1 VGQPNSASL
10 RLLAEQ
16 VARRAGEA
24 IRKAKDDSLQ
34 VDSAEQHDIKLELD
48 RRIQE
53 QIRREIIAFYPEH
66 GFLGEEGG
74 EAANPGQ
81 HEWVVDPIDGTV
93 NLFYGIPHYAVSVA
107 CRLDGRS
114 LAGAIYDP
122 NRDEMF
128 STHAGGGS
136 SCNGKKLQVAKRLKL
151 EEAVIALGFSKGKAT
166 IDKCL
171 ELYQFY
177 GGRVRKMRAMG
188 SAALDLAYV
197 AAGRLDAYIE
207 QGVSIWD
214 VAAGA
219 LLVEEAGGQVR
230 ITAGDPKGKLHLVAS
245 NGRIPLERV

>member
-1 VGQPNSASL
+1 
-10 RLLAEQ
+10 
-16 VARRAGEA
+16 
-24 IRKAKDDSLQ
+24 
-34 VDSAEQHDIKLELD
+34 
-48 RRIQE
+48 
-53 QIRREIIAFYPEH
+53 
-66 GFLGEEGG
+66 
-74 EAANPGQ
+74 
-81 HEWVVDPIDGTV
+81 VDPIDGTV

-128 STHAGGGS
+128 STHGGGGS
-136 SCNGKKLQVAKRLKL
+136 TCNGKKIQVTKRLKL

>member
-1 VGQPNSASL
+1 VAQPNSAAL

-16 VARRAGEA
+16 VARSAGEA

-53 QIRREIIAFYPEH
+53 QIRREIIAAYPEH

-74 EAANPGQ
+74 AAADSGQ

-128 STHAGGGS
+128 STHGGGGS
-136 SCNGKKLQVAKRLKL
+136 TCNGKKIQVTKRLKL

-177 GGRVRKMRAMG
+177 GGKVRKMRAMG

>member
-1 VGQPNSASL
+1 MGVPNSASL
-10 RLLAEQ
+10 RVLAEQ
-16 VARRAGEA
+16 VARNAGEA
-24 IRKAKDDSLQ
+24 IRKAKDESLQ

-53 QIRREIIAFYPEH
+53 QIRREIIAAFPEH

-74 EAANPGQ
+74 AAANPGQ

-107 CRLDGRS
+107 CRFDGRS

-136 SCNGKKLQVAKRLKL
+136 TCNGKKIQVAKRLL
-151 EEAVIALGFSKGKAT
+151 VEEAVVALGFSKGKAT

-214 VAAGA
+214 VAAGS

>member
-1 VGQPNSASL
+1 MGQPNLASL
-10 RLLAEQ
+10 RVLAEQ
-16 VARRAGEA
+16 VARNAGQT
-24 IRKAKDDSLQ
+24 IRKAKDESLQ

-53 QIRREIIAFYPEH
+53 QIRREIIAAYPEH

-74 EAANPGQ
+74 AAANPGQ

-114 LAGAIYDP
+114 LAGSIYDP

-136 SCNGKKLQVAKRLKL
+136 TCNGKKIQVAKRIKI

-171 ELYQFY
+171 ELYHFY

-230 ITAGDPKGKLHLVAS
+230 ISAGEPSDKLHLVAS

>member
-1 VGQPNSASL
+1 MGLPNSASL
-10 RLLAEQ
+10 RVFAEQ
-16 VARRAGEA
+16 VARNAGEA

-53 QIRREIIAFYPEH
+53 QIRREIIAAYPEH

-74 EAANPGQ
+74 AAANPGQ

-107 CRLDGRS
+107 CRFDGRS

-136 SCNGKKLQVAKRLKL
+136 TCNGKKIQVAKRLLL
-151 EEAVIALGFSKGKAT
+151 EEAVVALGFSKGKAT

-214 VAAGA
+214 VAAGS

>member
-1 VGQPNSASL
+1 VGQPNSAAL
-10 RLLAEQ
+10 RLFAEQ
-16 VARRAGEA
+16 VARSAGEA

-53 QIRREIIAFYPEH
+53 QIRREIIAAYPEH

-128 STHAGGGS
+128 STHGGGGS
-136 SCNGKKLQVAKRLKL
+136 TCNGKKIQVAKRLKL

-177 GGRVRKMRAMG
+177 GGRMRAMG

>member
-1 VGQPNSASL
+1 MGLPNSASL
-10 RLLAEQ
+10 RVLAEQ
-16 VARRAGEA
+16 VARNAGQA
-24 IRKAKDDSLQ
+24 IRKAKDESLQ

-53 QIRREIIAFYPEH
+53 QIRREIIAAYPDH

-74 EAANPGQ
+74 AAANPGQ

-107 CRLDGRS
+107 CRLDGWS
-114 LAGAIYDP
+114 LVGAIYDP

-136 SCNGKKLQVAKRLKL
+136 TCNGKKIQVAKRLKL

-214 VAAGA
+214 VAAGS

>member
-1 VGQPNSASL
+1 VSLPNSASL
-10 RLLAEQ
+10 RVFAEQ
-16 VARRAGEA
+16 VARNAGDA
-24 IRKAKDDSLQ
+24 IRKAKDESLQ

-53 QIRREIIAFYPEH
+53 QIRREIIAAYPDH

-74 EAANPGQ
+74 AAANPGQ

-128 STHAGGGS
+128 STHGGGGS
-136 SCNGKKLQVAKRLKL
+136 TCNGKKIQVAKRLKL
-151 EEAVIALGFSKGKAT
+151 DEAVIALGFSKGKAT

-177 GGRVRKMRAMG
+177 GGRVRKVRAMG

>member
-1 VGQPNSASL
+1 VGQPNLASL
-10 RLLAEQ
+10 RVLAEQ
-16 VARRAGEA
+16 VARNAGQA
-24 IRKAKDDSLQ
+24 IRKAKDESLQ

-53 QIRREIIAFYPEH
+53 QIRREILASYPEH

-128 STHAGGGS
+128 STHGGGGS
-136 SCNGKKLQVAKRLKL
+136 TYNGKKIHVAKRLKL

>member
-1 VGQPNSASL
+1 MSERPESL
-10 RLLAEQ
+10 RQAAER
-16 VARRAGEA
+16 VARSAGQSL
-24 IRKAKDDSLQ
+24 RQAKHTVLQ
-34 VDSAEQHDIKLELD
+34 VDAAEQHDIKLELD

-53 QIRREIIAFYPEH
+53 QIRQEILQTYPQH

-74 EAANPGQ
+74 EMARAGQ
-81 HEWVVDPIDGTV
+81 YEWVVDPIDGTV

-107 CRLDGRS
+107 CRLDGRT

-122 NRDEMF
+122 NREELF

-136 SCNGKKLQVAKRLKL
+136 ACNGLPIHVAKRVELS
-151 EEAVIALGFSKGKAT
+151 EAILALGFSKGKAT
-166 IDKCL
+166 IRKCL
-171 ELYQFY
+171 ELYQHY
-177 GGRVRKMRAMG
+177 GDRVRKLRAMG

-197 AAGRLDAYIE
+197 ASGRLDAYIE

-230 ITAGDPKGKLHLVAS
+230 ISPGEPAGKIHLVAS
-245 NGRIPLERV
+245 NGRIPLEFV

>member
-1 VGQPNSASL
+1 MGQPNSASL

-16 VARRAGEA
+16 VARNAGEA
-24 IRKAKDDSLQ
+24 IRKAKDDSLE

-53 QIRREIIAFYPEH
+53 QIRLEIIAAYPEH

-74 EAANPGQ
+74 AAANPGQ

-128 STHAGGGS
+128 STHGGGGS
-136 SCNGKKLQVAKRLKL
+136 TCNGKKIQVAKRLKL

-214 VAAGA
+214 VAAGS

-230 ITAGDPKGKLHLVAS
+230 ITAGEPNGKLHLVAS

>member
-1 VGQPNSASL
+1 MGLPNSASL
-10 RLLAEQ
+10 RVFAEQ
-16 VARRAGEA
+16 VARNAGEA
-24 IRKAKDDSLQ
+24 IRKAKDESLQ
-34 VDSAEQHDIKLELD
+34 VDSAEHHDIKLELD

-53 QIRREIIAFYPEH
+53 QIRREIIAAYPAH

-74 EAANPGQ
+74 AAANLGQ

-136 SCNGKKLQVAKRLKL
+136 TCNGKKIQVAKRLLL
-151 EEAVIALGFSKGKAT
+151 EEAVVALGFSKGKAT

-214 VAAGA
+214 VAAGS

>member
-1 VGQPNSASL
+1 MPETPLSL
-10 RLLAEQ
+10 RQSAEK
-16 VARRAGEA
+16 VARRAGETL
-24 IRKAKDDSLQ
+24 REAKNTVLR
-34 VDSAEQHDIKLELD
+34 VDAAEQHDIKLEMD

-53 QIRREIIAFYPEH
+53 QIRADILDLFPDH

-74 EAANPGQ
+74 EEAKPGQ

-107 CRLDGRS
+107 CRLDGRT

-128 STHAGGGS
+128 SSHAGGGS
-136 SCNGKKLQVAKRLKL
+136 TCNGRPIHVAKRIDLN
-151 EEAVIALGFSKGKAT
+151 EAILALGFSKGKAT
-166 IDKCL
+166 IRKCL
-171 ELYQFY
+171 ELYRHY
-177 GGRVRKMRAMG
+177 GERVRKLRAMG

-197 AAGRLDAYIE
+197 ASGRLDAYVE
-207 QGVSIWD
+207 QGVSVWD

-230 ITAGDPKGKLHLVAS
+230 ISPGEPAGKIHLVAS
-245 NGRIPLERV
+245 NGRLPLDFV

>member
-1 VGQPNSASL
+1 MGQPNLASL
-10 RLLAEQ
+10 RVLAEQ
-16 VARRAGEA
+16 VARNAGQA
-24 IRKAKDDSLQ
+24 IRKAKDESLQ

-53 QIRREIIAFYPEH
+53 QIRREIIAAYPDH

-74 EAANPGQ
+74 AAANPGQ

-136 SCNGKKLQVAKRLKL
+136 TCNGKKIQVAKRLLL
-151 EEAVIALGFSKGKAT
+151 EEAVVALGFSKGKAT

-214 VAAGA
+214 VAAGS

>member
-1 VGQPNSASL
+1 MNPTPEFL
-10 RLLAEQ
+10 RSTAER
-16 VARRAGEA
+16 VARNAGVA
-24 IRKAKDDSLQ
+24 IRKAKDEILQ
-34 VDSAEQHDIKLELD
+34 VDSAESHDIKLELD
-48 RRIQE
+48 RRIQDL
-53 QIRREIIAFYPEH
+53 IRKEISRVHPDH

-74 EAANPGQ
+74 EAAQPGQ

-107 CRLDGRS
+107 CRLDGRA

-128 STHAGGGS
+128 LSHAGGGS
-136 SCNGKKLQVAKRLKL
+136 TCNDKSIHVAERLKL
-151 EEAVIALGFSKGKAT
+151 EEAVVALGFSKGKAS
-166 IDKCL
+166 IQKCL
-171 ELYQFY
+171 ELYRYY
-177 GGRVRKMRAMG
+177 GDKVRKMRAMG

-219 LLVEEAGGQVR
+219 LIVEEAGGQVR
-230 ITAGDPKGKLHLVAS
+230 ISPGEPEGKIHLVAS
-245 NGRIPLERV
+245 NGRIPLGMV

>member
-16 VARRAGEA
+16 VARRAGDA
-24 IRKAKDDSLQ
+24 IRKAKDDSLL

-53 QIRREIIAFYPEH
+53 QIRREIIAAYPEH

-74 EAANPGQ
+74 EAASPGQ

-230 ITAGDPKGKLHLVAS
+230 VTAGDPKGKLHLVAS